1 MPAEEQYRGL
11 PLHELPAADALRIVE
26 EAFETDPKFVLANTK
41 RGERLP
47 CAVAHPDST
56 VANRSLDYF
65 IPKLDYQEPFL
76 HSYHLSDYQDVV
88 VSEVAKGLYH
98 SDDLVEQRAFVLL
111 RSYVEH
117 SWLVSPGGKASSAL
131 AEYARER
138 AGDRTKE
145 LAELLA
151 GDTYSG
157 ENLTDRLTAQGI
169 PRQPGEYDQSYRKR
183 AFPEMCLDEQYPI
196 RRREAFEMLCRN
208 NKDYLFFA
216 HPPAVVRLLS
226 DLPPADREELEAIA
240 GLMSGGYDPVPI
252 RYLEL
257 PVEITQAL
265 QEDGVA
271 DSKTLL
277 RKSPK
282 ELLEISGIGPK
293 ALDKITGALSEWN
306 LYVHGFFHHPDLE
319 RELKL

>member
-1 MPAEEQYRGL
+1 MPTEEEYRGL
-11 PLHELPAADALRIVE
+11 PLHELPAADALRIIE
-26 EAFETDPKFVLANTK
+26 KAFETDPSFVIANSK

-47 CAVAHPDST
+47 CAVAHPDPV

-65 IPKLDYQEPFL
+65 IPKLEYQEPFL
-76 HSYHLSDYQDVV
+76 HSYHLSDYQDGVV
-88 VSEVAKGLYH
+88 AEIAKGLH
-98 SDDLVEQRAFVLL
+98 HTDELVEQRSFVLL

-117 SWLVSPGGKASSAL
+117 SWLVSPEGKASGAL
-131 AEYARER
+131 EEWATER
-138 AGDRTKE
+138 SGGRTME
-145 LAELLA
+145 LAELLV
-151 GDTYSG
+151 GDVYAG
-157 ENLTDRLTAQGI
+157 ENLTDRLAAQGI

-183 AFPEMCLDEQYPI
+183 AFPEMCLDEPYPI

-216 HPPAVVRLLS
+216 HPPAVVRLLRGS
-226 DLPPADREELEAIA
+226 PPADREELEAIA
-240 GLMSGGYDPVPI
+240 ALMSGGYDSVSV

-257 PVEITQAL
+257 PSEITKAL
-265 QEDGVA
+265 ENGGVA
-271 DSKTLL
+271 DSKRLL

-293 ALDKITGALSEWN
+293 TLDEITGALDEWN
-306 LYVHGFFHHPDLE
+306 LRIHGFFSHPDLE